1 MYHFPQIQVLKYLL
15 GFKVKISCILWNEPL
30 YWTNK
35 WIADFIMFHKHSLN
49 QSFLSA
55 RIADWKWKENASES
69 HSVVSD
75 SAKSME
81 FSRPEYWDG

>member
-1 MYHFPQIQVLKYLL
+1 
-15 GFKVKISCILWNEPL
+15 
-30 YWTNK
+30 
-35 WIADFIMFHKHSLN
+35 MFHKHSLN